1 MQPVDGYT
9 GRRAARPLASGLAIR
24 FDPPDKSRGTPPK
37 GNVYMTPSQSATAR
51 ATDKPAAA
59 DASIAALERP
69 TPAGANAPGFGSD
82 VVAETLSALAIPYI
96 AVTPGAS
103 YRGLHDS
110 IVNYLG
116 NSTPQMLLCVHEESA
131 VAIAHGY
138 AKVTGNAIAA
148 AVHSNVGLQHATM
161 AMFNAWCD
169 RMPVLVLGATGPVDA
184 VKRRPWIDWIHTAR
198 DQGALIRGY
207 TKWDDQPAS
216 PGAAREALLRGTWI
230 ANTVPMGPVYIN
242 LDAEMQEAKLAE
254 PLPPIDAARYMPPVT
269 TGAPADLL
277 QKAAAMLKSAKQ
289 VVILAGRAS
298 RSEEAWNARV
308 ALAEALHASVVTD
321 LKIGASFPTDHP
333 LHAGAPRDVTPD
345 SVPAIR
351 NADVI
356 LSLDWVDLAGAL
368 RAVGPSPAAKIIQIS
383 LDYRIHSAW
392 SMDYQALPPVDLLL
406 SADPDLVVPELVNA
420 IGPSSRPRVAP
431 SPRAPAS
438 DQEPAGFTNEIIAYT
453 LHKVLRERPTSLTH
467 LPISW
472 EDRWWTFRHPLDFL
486 GSDGGGGVG
495 GGPGISV
502 GAALALKNSGRLPIA
517 VCGDGDFLMGVTAV
531 WTAVHYKIPLL
542 FVIANN
548 RSFYNDELHQ
558 ERMARM
564 RARPVE
570 NKWIGQRMADP
581 EIDLAA
587 MGRAQGAVGFGPI
600 TTPGDLA
607 AALKQAT
614 AAVDAGGVA
623 VVDVRVDP
631 GYTANMTAAMTRAKN

>member
-1 MQPVDGYT
+1 MSPS
-9 GRRAARPLASGLAIR
+9 PSASTK
-24 FDPPDKSRGTPPK
+24 PTNKSL
-37 GNVYMTPSQSATAR
+37 
-51 ATDKPAAA
+51 AA

-69 TPAGANAPGFGSD
+69 RPAGVNAPAFGSD
-82 VVAETLSALAIPYI
+82 VVAETLRALDIHYI
-96 AVTPGAS
+96 AVVPGAS

-116 NSTPQMLLCVHEESA
+116 NATPQMLLCVHEEAA

-138 AKVTGNAIAA
+138 AKVTGTALAA

-169 RMPVLVLGATGPVDA
+169 RMPMLVLGATGPVDA
-184 VKRRPWIDWIHTAR
+184 VKRRPWIDWIHTSR
-198 DQGALIRGY
+198 DQGALVREY

-230 ANTVPMGPVYIN
+230 ANTAPQGPVYIN

-254 PLPPIDAARYMPPVT
+254 PLPAIDAARYMPSIAT
-269 TGAPADLL
+269 AASSESLRE
-277 QKAAAMLKSAKQ
+277 AAALLKSAKE

-298 RSEEAWNARV
+298 RREAPWQARI
-308 ALAEALHASVVTD
+308 ALAEALNANVVTD

-333 LHAGAPRDVTPD
+333 LHAGAPRDVTLET
-345 SVPAIR
+345 VPALR
-351 NADVI
+351 TADVI

-368 RAVGPSPAAKIIQIS
+368 RGLGLAPSAKIIQVS
-383 LDYRIHSAW
+383 LDHRIHNGW
-392 SMDYQALPPVDLLL
+392 SMDYQALPPVDLFL
-406 SADPDLVVPELVNA
+406 SADPDLVVPELVRE
-420 IGPSSRPRVAP
+420 IGGGRPRVAKQP
-431 SPRAPAS
+431 PAPAP
-438 DQEPAGFTNEIIAYT
+438 DREPPGFTNEHIARA
-453 LHKVLRERPTSLTH
+453 LRKVLGDRPTSLTH
-467 LPISW
+467 LPLSW

-502 GAALALKNSGRLPIA
+502 GAALALKNSGRLPVAI
-517 VCGDGDFLMGVTAV
+517 CGDGDYLMGVTAI
-531 WTAVHYKIPLL
+531 WTAVHYKIPVLL
-542 FVIANN
+542 VIANN

-587 MGRAQGAVGFGPI
+587 MGRAQGAQGFGPI
-600 TTPGDLA
+600 SDPAKLA
-607 AALKQAT
+607 AALQEAIT
-614 AAVDAGGVA
+614 VVDSGGVA
-623 VVDVRVDP
+623 VVDVRVEP
-631 GYTANMTAAMTRAKN
+631 GYNAAMTAAMTRAKN